1 MRGDDGARARATKT
15 LEARRARLRERLKI
29 IEDGVARARKLRDTA
44 SETRDALGEL
54 AEMFARRRGDGEGKG
69 AREDDGGLT
78 EVERALRDA
87 REASEP
93 GARATRAIDA
103 LERDETRMFET
114 WETLTTLEV
123 DLCAV
128 RAALARV
135 GERKRGVFDDDEF
148 ERVDAAWTTFE
159 GVLWNSV
166 RQGIL
171 AGESGSVG
179 LVRAVRVV
187 AEQEVL
193 DEEFERDALTFEP
206 ELDASTNKVINVAP
220 PEPKRWKTKV
230 LEQMSIAVEARL
242 ALIAEGFSGL
252 DDKESIEHVVGALDE
267 SLVSLAETFDY
278 TIPAFPPEWR
288 VFETVVAPTY
298 HAGVCDLLAR
308 LSSSPNTSNGD
319 MVATVKWGQHYFNAM
334 QSLGLDIEITD
345 DAHACSVEYADESNE
360 SPPLPY
366 PVGLSTVIETYCD
379 RLRVTISGWTN
390 NLCRVAKS
398 RPPKEDGSGKLWNPS
413 DLDFFRLIADQM
425 MIAIETQSNVFVRQ
439 CGRVAAEMITNYAS
453 AVADRLGM
461 PSETLSGVPCRTP
474 SRGGHDS
481 AARDAQPVSF
491 ETIVAGVNDTR
502 RCRSL
507 AAQTQKTILDAL
519 GMKDDVMV
527 REFDHAVHVFNR
539 VHAEARRMISRQVL
553 DDPGLVEVMNTFYGS
568 KVDGPWATGESMTT
582 LLATV
587 EDYLGDT
594 EDWLT
599 AEVAGSVTET
609 LFEYLIELL
618 FILFTKQASVVAPH
632 TAARLEADER
642 ALTQSMSVRMST
654 NKAIGRIARLQNLR
668 GLVCAASPDAFVHE
682 YGVLLGNWPDAGLD
696 CVAAVL
702 SARGDFDKAT
712 SRATLERCRDVCI
725 TKLAAIA
732 GERPSVGVSAA
743 TSVKRSNASGHRR
756 TGSSVS
762 YSAFNRRFKDFGL
775 S

>member
-78 EVERALRDA
+78 EVERALRDV

-206 ELDASTNKVINVAP
+206 ELDAATNKVINVAP

-252 DDKESIEHVVGALDE
+252 DD
-267 SLVSLAETFDY
+267 
-278 TIPAFPPEWR
+278 
-288 VFETVVAPTY
+288 
-298 HAGVCDLLAR
+298 
-308 LSSSPNTSNGD
+308 
-319 MVATVKWGQHYFNAM
+319 
-334 QSLGLDIEITD
+334 
-345 DAHACSVEYADESNE
+345 
-360 SPPLPY
+360 
-366 PVGLSTVIETYCD
+366 
-379 RLRVTISGWTN
+379 
-390 NLCRVAKS
+390 
-398 RPPKEDGSGKLWNPS
+398 
-413 DLDFFRLIADQM
+413 
-425 MIAIETQSNVFVRQ
+425 
-439 CGRVAAEMITNYAS
+439 
-453 AVADRLGM
+453 
-461 PSETLSGVPCRTP
+461 
-474 SRGGHDS
+474 
-481 AARDAQPVSF
+481 
-491 ETIVAGVNDTR
+491 
-502 RCRSL
+502 
-507 AAQTQKTILDAL
+507 
-519 GMKDDVMV
+519 
-527 REFDHAVHVFNR
+527 
-539 VHAEARRMISRQVL
+539 
-553 DDPGLVEVMNTFYGS
+553 
-568 KVDGPWATGESMTT
+568 
-582 LLATV
+582 
-587 EDYLGDT
+587 
-594 EDWLT
+594 
-599 AEVAGSVTET
+599 
-609 LFEYLIELL
+609 
-618 FILFTKQASVVAPH
+618 
-632 TAARLEADER
+632 
-642 ALTQSMSVRMST
+642 
-654 NKAIGRIARLQNLR
+654 
-668 GLVCAASPDAFVHE
+668 
-682 YGVLLGNWPDAGLD
+682 
-696 CVAAVL
+696 
-702 SARGDFDKAT
+702 
-712 SRATLERCRDVCI
+712 
-725 TKLAAIA
+725 
-732 GERPSVGVSAA
+732 
-743 TSVKRSNASGHRR
+743 
-756 TGSSVS
+756 
-762 YSAFNRRFKDFGL
+762 
-775 S
+775 